1 MSIQE
6 VAPSFKNPP
15 TFQDLDEV
23 KVYLKDA
30 ISKVARAL
38 MDIDFMINGT
48 LDVNNIRA
56 EGIEARS
63 IAAEAITTEKIQ
75 AGAVTADKI
84 TVNELSAIS
93 ANLGHIIAGLIESV
107 EIYGSYIATRRN
119 AYPRAEMSS
128 DNDLFGAYRDAL
140 NFIEIEAEFGGS
152 PAVRFIQNGQI
163 KGNMHMLYGDITL
176 EGLSG
181 VTLRA
186 TGGRDILL
194 DAGSGYLSVPSFS
207 KIISDSDQSLGV
219 ELDRKATAGTSTS
232 MSGSHNHGIEDGTEL
247 LTADGRTVTFRAA
260 PQHSHSQNS

>member
-93 ANLGHIIAGLIESV
+93 ANLGHIVAGLIESV

-128 DNDLFGAYRDAL
+128 DNDLFGAYKDAA
-140 NFIEIEAEFGGS
+140 NSIQIEADFGGS
-152 PAVRFIQNGQI
+152 PGVRLIQNGQI
-163 KGNMHMLYGDITL
+163 KGNIHMLYGDITL

-186 TGGRDILL
+186 TGGSDLML
-194 DAGSGYLSVPSFS
+194 VVENGNLYVPSFT
-207 KIISDSDQSLGV
+207 KVISNNGRNLGV
-219 ELDRKATAGTSTS
+219 ELDRKATAGTSTGE
-232 MSGSHNHGIEDGTEL
+232 SGSHNHGIPDGTQL
-247 LTADGRTVTFRAA
+247 MTADGKTVTFFSA